1 MIFDLLEPNFSRMKI
16 TKIHSCVKLC
26 RFLLSLSPYKT
37 IHPMKKNGSCNKFH
51 NNPHSSFLVLQTKYC
66 CQLKIENQFEL
77 WRQKCIARAL
87 SSKLFRSLA

>member
-1 MIFDLLEPNFSRMKI
+1 MIFDLLEPNFSRIKI

-26 RFLLSLSPYKT
+26 RFLLSLSFQNNSPDEKT
-37 IHPMKKNGSCNKFH
+37 GSCNKFH